1 MFSLGQI
8 TFSAVVGVAV
18 SAAAL
23 LLYQRLAKS
32 DRPGGSRSAWP
43 LAVVVGLSILAWRA
57 SGNTPAL
64 NEDPIAFVSPND
76 VLCPVV
82 TYVFVSVYGG
92 FAGIS
97 GGPGWPRV
105 RALLTVVSLV
115 VNVVTI

>member
-1 MFSLGQI
+1 MFALGQI

-18 SAAAL
+18 SALVL
-23 LLYQRLAKS
+23 LVYQRLAKR
-32 DRPGGSRSAWP
+32 DGPRGSRWVWP

-57 SGNTPAL
+57 SGNTPTL

-92 FAGIS
+92 FAGSS